1 MLVSDDVRKNST
13 NGVGMCNCGKRRA
26 LPEGGDRG
34 RGMPVATAAP
44 APVVVVA
51 PRVRRTMPLPVA
63 AATPVRPPPVV
74 RPVVRQITTRPVARQ
89 VPAHRQ
95 AMSAPVPTAHSIRAR
110 ERLAVISPTIWG
122 PPLWRLLHALAEKR
136 ETDTDWPSL
145 LRALREGLPCPECAY
160 HYNAWYARNPL
171 RGQGVAAWLL
181 ALHNDV
187 NRRNKKAA
195 WTREAVSAA
204 VGELTRDECVGLLE
218 QLRGKV
224 GGAVCDMLAAM
235 IGRL

>member
-1 MLVSDDVRKNST
+1 
-13 NGVGMCNCGKRRA
+13 MCNCGKRRA
-26 LPEGGDRG
+26 VPEGGDRG
-34 RGMPVATAAP
+34 RGVPVATASP
-44 APVVVVA
+44 APVMVA
-51 PRVRRTMPLPVA
+51 PRVRRTMLLPVA
-63 AATPVRPPPVV
+63 AAAPVRPPPVV

-95 AMSAPVPTAHSIRAR
+95 TVTVSVPAAPSIRAR

-136 ETDTDWPSL
+136 ETDTEWPTL
-145 LRALREGLPCPECAY
+145 LRALREGIPCPECAY

-171 RGQGVAAWLL
+171 RGRGVAAWLL

-187 NRRNKKAA
+187 NRRNKKAE
-195 WTREAVSAA
+195 WNREAATASVE
-204 VGELTRDECVGLLE
+204 GLTRDECVSLLE

-224 GGAVCDMLAAM
+224 GRVVCDMLAGM